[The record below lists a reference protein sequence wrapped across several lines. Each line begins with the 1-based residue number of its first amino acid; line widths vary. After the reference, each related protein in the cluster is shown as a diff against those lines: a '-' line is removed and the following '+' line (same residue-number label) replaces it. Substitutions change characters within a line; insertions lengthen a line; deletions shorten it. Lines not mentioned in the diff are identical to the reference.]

1 MSGTGRWAAA
11 LPPASFTRPAGG
23 GLAGTSR

>member
-11 LPPASFTRPAGG
+11 LPRASFTRPAGG
-23 GLAGTSR
+23 GLTGPSR